1 MLGLPKMKLLR
12 LKILKPVRLDVNAE
26 RKQIPVQASDLVDD
40 NDGKSKRRSPI
51 WQFFWV
57 VKDEGGKVTH
67 TVCKQCG
74 EDSERVAYLG
84 NTTNLRSHIAHV
96 HKDVYCKL
104 CIEEKKKSSTAESGS
119 TETEEKSA
127 SAGTIESL
135 LPKVSSEKRYVLHKK
150 FTRWLVKRRRPLYLG
165 ETDSELRD
173 LFDYIF
179 QGGYVLP
186 TYKIVVQKV
195 LELSAEGRLAVVDA
209 IAATLE
215 AGILPS
221 IAGDIWSEGG
231 VAIFRILV
239 YWIDADH
246 VLHEKLAAAIPFSD
260 VRHTGPE
267 ICAATKASLSAI
279 GIGSYE
285 TIGKGSSGIP
295 TVDTVSDFVHCTAS
309 DSASNIVSVIGQK
322 LLNKCQERKGLSQ
335 NTPPQDNDTRSGWGG
350 AHRQANWYR
359 LNKDAVLLY
368 DIEDPRKASTAAPNP
383 DGSVYRDHKLEPV
396 EWDIVRESVYVLAL
410 TKTAVNM
417 LQSTSHP
424 TINLVLPTIGSLAY
438 KLDAATPLKFEQEY
452 VYVQN
457 EHVQH
462 ARKLLHQDLC
472 RRYFNELME
481 CKLED
486 YVVATF
492 LDPRYKNL
500 EFRYLEKWNKGESPL
515 A

>member
-1 MLGLPKMKLLR
+1 MGTEGAVHFFLEAVFERRKKERSYLIGWEGFTDADDTWEPAEHLTGEEHTIQAYRDAQAAK
-12 LKILKPVRLDVNAE
+12 DEAAEAENAE
-26 RKQIPVQASDLVDD
+26 AREARRQRREEANPEASDLVDA

-74 EDSERVAYLG
+74 EDSERVAYPG

-135 LPKVSSEKRYVLHKK
+135 LPKVSSEKKDVLHKK

-195 LELSAEGRLAVVDA
+195 LELSAEGRLAVADA

-231 VAIFRILV
+231 VAIFGILV

-267 ICAATKASLSAI
+267 ICSATKASLSAI

-309 DSASNIVSVIGQK
+309 DSASNIVS
-322 LLNKCQERKGLSQ
+322 
-335 NTPPQDNDTRSGWGG
+335 
-350 AHRQANWYR
+350 
-359 LNKDAVLLY
+359 
-368 DIEDPRKASTAAPNP
+368 
-383 DGSVYRDHKLEPV
+383 
-396 EWDIVRESVYVLAL
+396 
-410 TKTAVNM
+410 VNM